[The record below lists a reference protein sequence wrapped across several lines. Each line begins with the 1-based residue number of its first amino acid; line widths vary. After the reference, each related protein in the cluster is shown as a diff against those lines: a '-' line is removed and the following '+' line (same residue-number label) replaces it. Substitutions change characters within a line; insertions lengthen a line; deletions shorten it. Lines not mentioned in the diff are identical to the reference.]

1 MSITPVQ
8 GEVAPFSPRAAPTA
22 NVKRLAVVAIK
33 AIVSIGLIAVLAT
46 RLDYARVLSYWRLL
60 NGVWILGALGIL
72 FLEMCLLAGVRLK
85 LMLVSVDARRPLT
98 TTAHIALCGFFFE
111 QVTIGFV
118 GGDAIRL
125 WLLRRTHVP
134 FGRAIQALLLDRAC
148 GFASLVLLSLIG
160 VQALLPLVEES
171 VREVITVTLGAFVAA
186 GLLGI
191 AVIVVLTKVL
201 RPTKLSAYWQRF
213 GLSEHPVSMATLAIV
228 FILAVATQLLN
239 VLVFWMLGQSLVLPT
254 ALQQWFIVAPT
265 VLLVSMLPISIGGWG
280 VREGAMV
287 VALHGF
293 GISAEDALLP
303 SVLFGLC
310 AVTATL
316 PGGIL
321 WVINRDAVAE
331 NSG

>member
-1 MSITPVQ
+1 M
-8 GEVAPFSPRAAPTA
+8 
-22 NVKRLAVVAIK
+22 KRLALVAIK

-160 VQALLPLVEES
+160 VQVLLPLVEES
-171 VREVITVTLGAFVAA
+171 VREVITVALGAFVAA

-239 VLVFWMLGQSLVLPT
+239 VLVFWMLGQSLGLPT

-310 AVTATL
+310 AVLATL